1 MSFEHCQSYLP
12 PTRYP
17 GCQDHCPYYAAD
29 IAKHRAARKEEQR
42 EAQEKDDYLGA
53 PVQDAARAE
62 TEKIKGAKKMNAK
75 DTAERIRGLR
85 TSAGMSQA
93 SFAAMCGIEQGQLCN
108 YEMARIMPTI
118 PLCERICRAVGINL
132 LDFLREDD
140 EGKSGIPTEER
151 IGEKVKALR
160 LMRGMNQTELAEK
173 SGVADSTISSIER
186 GERYGIVTTYL
197 YLAEALDVSIAALL
211 GGE

>member
-1 MSFEHCQSYLP
+1 M
-12 PTRYP
+12 
-17 GCQDHCPYYAAD
+17 
-29 IAKHRAARKEEQR
+29 K
-42 EAQEKDDYLGA
+42 
-53 PVQDAARAE
+53 
-62 TEKIKGAKKMNAK
+62 AK
-75 DTAERIRGLR
+75 DTAERIRNLR
-85 TSAGMSQA
+85 KARGMSQ
-93 SFAAMCGIEQGQLCN
+93 SQFAAMCGIEQGQLCN
-108 YEMARIMPTI
+108 YEMARIMPTV

-140 EGKSGIPTEER
+140 EGKSGIQTEKR
-151 IGEKVKALR
+151 IGERVKALR

>member
-1 MSFEHCQSYLP
+1 ME
-12 PTRYP
+12 
-17 GCQDHCPYYAAD
+17 
-29 IAKHRAARKEEQR
+29 
-42 EAQEKDDYLGA
+42 
-53 PVQDAARAE
+53 
-62 TEKIKGAKKMNAK
+62 AKKMNAK
-75 DTAERIRGLR
+75 DTAERIRNLR
-85 TSAGMSQA
+85 KARGMGQSQ
-93 SFAAMCGIEQGQLCN
+93 FAAMCGIEQGQLCN

-132 LDFLREDD
+132 LDFLREDGD
-140 EGKSGIPTEER
+140 EKSGIPTEER

-160 LMRGMNQTELAEK
+160 LMRGMNQIELAEK
-173 SGVADSTISSIER
+173 SGVAGSTISSIEH

>member
-1 MSFEHCQSYLP
+1 
-12 PTRYP
+12 
-17 GCQDHCPYYAAD
+17 
-29 IAKHRAARKEEQR
+29 
-42 EAQEKDDYLGA
+42 
-53 PVQDAARAE
+53 
-62 TEKIKGAKKMNAK
+62 MNAK
-75 DTAERIRGLR
+75 DTAERIRNLR
-85 TSAGMSQA
+85 KARGMSQ
-93 SFAAMCGIEQGQLCN
+93 SQFAAMCGIEQGQLCN

-132 LDFLREDD
+132 LDFLREDGD
-140 EGKSGIPTEER
+140 EKSSIPTEER

-160 LMRGMNQTELAEK
+160 LMRGMNQTEIAEK